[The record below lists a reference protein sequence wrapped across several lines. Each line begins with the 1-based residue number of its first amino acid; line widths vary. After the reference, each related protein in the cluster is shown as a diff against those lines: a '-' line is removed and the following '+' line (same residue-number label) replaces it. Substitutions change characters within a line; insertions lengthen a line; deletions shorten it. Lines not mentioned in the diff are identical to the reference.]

1 MYTISPPMLMISIGM
16 QNADISP
23 AVAGAA
29 APPGAQFAL
38 ACNRLAGAAL
48 RGEGHRDRVLRAL
61 GVQAALEPRLR
72 DTSGRGRTIDV

>member
-38 ACNRLAGAAL
+38 ACNRLAG
-48 RGEGHRDRVLRAL
+48 
-61 GVQAALEPRLR
+61 
-72 DTSGRGRTIDV
+72 GRTPREELCLRSAEFDLAGGGRVES